1 MIFFIFLFGLMIGSF
16 LNVCIDR
23 IPIGKS
29 IVIPPS
35 SCENCG
41 ARLKIKDLFP
51 VISWMFLG
59 GKCRYCGESINIRY
73 PLVELLTGILFAL
86 LFGKID
92 FEKVFLPYLILTS
105 ILIIITF
112 TDLDHQIIPNKV
124 NLFTFIAFI
133 TLNLFSG
140 YVEWKDAL
148 LGALIG
154 GGFLYA
160 LALFTGAMGMGD
172 VKLMTVIGFYLG
184 WERTIL
190 TLFLSF
196 TIGGIFG
203 ILLLVFRKK
212 GRRDTLSFGPWIAMA
227 SYITMLIGPEIITW
241 YMGLF

>member
-16 LNVCIDR
+16 LNVCIYR

-29 IVIPPS
+29 IVSPPS

-41 ARLKIKDLFP
+41 ARLKPKDLFP
-51 VISWMFLG
+51 VISWIFLG

-73 PLVELLTGILFAL
+73 PLVELLTGILFVI

-92 FEKVFLPYLILTS
+92 FKKVLIPYLTLTS
-105 ILIIITF
+105 ILIVITF

-124 NLFTFIAFI
+124 NLFAFVAFI
-133 TLNLFSG
+133 ILNLFSG
-140 YVEWKDAL
+140 YIQWKDSL

-154 GGFLYA
+154 GGFLFV
-160 LALFTGAMGMGD
+160 LALLTGAMGIGD
-172 VKLMTVIGFYLG
+172 VKLITVIGFYLG
-184 WERTIL
+184 WKSTIL

-196 TIGGIFG
+196 IIGGVFG
-203 ILLLVFRKK
+203 ILLLAFRIK
-212 GRRDTLSFGPWIAMA
+212 GRKDIIPFGPWIAIA
-227 SYITMLIGPEIITW
+227 SYITMLIESEAIIW